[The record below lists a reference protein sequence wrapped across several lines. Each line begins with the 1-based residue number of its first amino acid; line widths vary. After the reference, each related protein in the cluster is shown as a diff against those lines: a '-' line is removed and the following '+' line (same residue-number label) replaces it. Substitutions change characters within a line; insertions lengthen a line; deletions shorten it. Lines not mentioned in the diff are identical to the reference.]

1 MWDYLKLNPLLIEDD
16 LFNMINIC
24 VNGNCSLELIWEPKL
39 FKNKAN
45 YEYNKF
51 FNLGNDNLYIKQQ
64 ILFI

>member
-1 MWDYLKLNPLLIEDD
+1 
-16 LFNMINIC
+16 MINIC

-51 FNLGNDNLYIKQQ
+51 LNLKNSNFKIKT
-64 ILFI
+64 LANEPVHYVSST